1 MQGQQIGY
9 IRVSSLVQ
17 NSERQLDGIA
27 LDTVF
32 EDKVSG
38 KDTDRPQLIAC
49 LKHCRQGDTLHVHSI
64 DRLARNLSD
73 LEKLVAELTGKGVTV
88 VFEKEN
94 MTFTGEENPMQTLML
109 QVMGSFAQ
117 FERSLIRERQREG
130 IAIAKAKGK
139 HVGRPRTMTEERK
152 AEIMKA
158 VESGEAKRRIA
169 SRFGI
174 SPTSLYKIINE
185 QSTRLDM

>member
-1 MQGQQIGY
+1 MKGQKIGY
-9 IRVSSLVQ
+9 IRVSSLLQ
-17 NSERQLDGIA
+17 NSERQLDG
-27 LDTVF
+27 LDLDIVF

-38 KDTDRPQLIAC
+38 KDTDRPQLQAC
-49 LKHCRQGDTLHVHSI
+49 LKHCRQGDTLYVHSI

-73 LEKLVAELTGKGVTV
+73 LEKLVAELTDKGVTV
-88 VFEKEN
+88 VFMKEN
-94 MTFTGEENPMQTLML
+94 MTFTGEENPMLTLML

-117 FERSLIRERQREG
+117 FERSLIRERQKEG

-185 QSTRLDM
+185 NTKHQDK

>member
-1 MQGQQIGY
+1 MKGQKIGY
-9 IRVSSLVQ
+9 IRVSSLLQ
-17 NSERQLDGIA
+17 NSERQLDG
-27 LDTVF
+27 LDLDIVF

-38 KDTDRPQLIAC
+38 KDTDRPQLQAC
-49 LKHCRQGDTLHVHSI
+49 LKHCRQGDTLYVHSI

-73 LEKLVAELTGKGVTV
+73 LEKLVAELTDKGVTV
-88 VFEKEN
+88 VFMKEN

-117 FERSLIRERQREG
+117 FERSLIRERQNEG

-185 QSTRLDM
+185 NTKHQDK